1 MGQPVTV
8 IEKPSTRP
16 GVIRYETNRTL
27 TGMGHEYFRSAA
39 DAQGSTPPARLAQ
52 RLFERGG
59 IDLVHM
65 NGNVVTV
72 HLSDGSAPTGIKA
85 LVEDLYTYYRE
96 GVEVEIPGGPE
107 IPEGAAP
114 E

>member
-39 DAQGSTPPARLAQ
+39 DVHGTTPPARLAQ
-52 RLFERGG
+52 RLLERGG

-85 LVEDLYTYYRE
+85 LIEDLYTYYRD
-96 GVEVEIPGGPE
+96 GVEPEIPGGPV